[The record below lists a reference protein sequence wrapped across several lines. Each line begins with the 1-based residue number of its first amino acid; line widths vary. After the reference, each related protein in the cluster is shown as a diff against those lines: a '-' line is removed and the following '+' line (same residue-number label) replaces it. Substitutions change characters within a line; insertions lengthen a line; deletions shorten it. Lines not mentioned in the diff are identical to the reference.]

1 MFWKKYNIIIIIMI
15 NQGNVEKTIYFSL
28 AIQIITSLI
37 SFTGVDFD
45 LEEKDNVLKDIL
57 KLELIVQIIET
68 SFYLWVIYSLKNLN
82 KMTSRRY
89 IDWVITTPIMLISTI
104 IFMKY
109 QEYKENNSGKILLF
123 YDFLKD
129 NKENIIKIVIY
140 NALMLL
146 FGYLGETGVI
156 SKNLSIGIGFIF
168 FGLSFKLIYDE
179 YGSKS
184 ELGKKLFYFLL
195 IVWSMYGGAATIDVV
210 SKNISYNLLDIVSKN
225 FYGLFIYYKIRE
237 ISNENLKDQNNGR
250 NGLLGSI

>member
-1 MFWKKYNIIIIIMI
+1 
-15 NQGNVEKTIYFSL
+15 
-28 AIQIITSLI
+28 
-37 SFTGVDFD
+37 
-45 LEEKDNVLKDIL
+45 
-57 KLELIVQIIET
+57 
-68 SFYLWVIYSLKNLN
+68 
-82 KMTSRRY
+82 
-89 IDWVITTPIMLISTI
+89 
-104 IFMKY
+104 
-109 QEYKENNSGKILLF
+109 
-123 YDFLKD
+123 
-129 NKENIIKIVIY
+129 
-140 NALMLL
+140 MLL

-195 IVWSMYGGAATIDVV
+195 IVWSMYGGAATLDVV